1 MVDSAALAGF
11 AGLLA
16 DQTRAAMCLALL
28 NGKPWTMGQL
38 AKHAGVAPSTASA
51 HLTLLVAGGM
61 LADEHKGRH
70 RYLRLA
76 DRKMAGLLED
86 ILSHIDS
93 VEPKAAMARARTCYD
108 HIGGELGV
116 AISDAMLRQKLIV
129 DSGFALTKDGL
140 AWLEQVGVDVAALQ
154 ATRRTLARPCL
165 DWTERRFHLAG
176 AAGAALCRT
185 AFDSG
190 WIERTKSERA
200 LRLTPAGTAAF
211 AGLLGVTPESLS

>member
-28 NGKPWTMGQL
+28 DGRPWTMGQL

-61 LADEHKGRH
+61 LLDEHKGRH

-86 ILSHIDS
+86 IVSHIDA
-93 VEPKAAMARARTCYD
+93 VEPKAAMALARTCYD

-116 AISDAMLRQKLIV
+116 AICDALLKHGLII
-129 DSGFALTKDGL
+129 DSGFALSDEGL
-140 AWLEQVGVDVAALQ
+140 RWFNEAGMDVAALQ
-154 ATRRTLARPCL
+154 ASRRTLARPCL

-176 AAGAALCRT
+176 AAGAALCRMS
-185 AFDSG
+185 FDNG
-190 WIERTKSERA
+190 WIERTGSERA
-200 LRLTPAGTAAF
+200 LRVTPAGTMAF
-211 AGLLGVTPESLS
+211 GGLLGYDV